1 MTIVDLYSYRQF
13 NTAKSIESVGNNEKS
28 GQQQIR
34 RRQRDL
40 WDDWL
45 YESLHYYVVCV
56 AIFGVIG
63 NLAKGYGSRFESQ
76 TVIRQ
81 CSKVSLSL
89 SLSPSNH
96 IIDHF
101 ICHLIVAERWFYE
114 KKKKKQT
121 RSGKN
126 PIFIRPFIYICFRQH
141 IECVLWMFV
150 CVFDTQTHSH
160 ARLHH
165 RSITVIAW
173 QHLLPFDTFNIS
185 VSPSPN
191 NNKTQSQCQIEYK

>member
-114 KKKKKQT
+114 KKKEKANEKWEK
-121 RSGKN
+121 SN
-126 PIFIRPFIYICFRQH
+126 IYSPFYLH
-141 IECVLWMFV
+141 LLSPTYWMCVVDV
-150 CVFDTQTHSH
+150 CVCVWYSNSFTCAAAPSLNHRH
-160 ARLHH
+160 RLTTFATIWHIQYQ
-165 RSITVIAW
+165 RITIA
-173 QHLLPFDTFNIS
+173 
-185 VSPSPN
+185 
-191 NNKTQSQCQIEYK
+191 K